1 MRVKFVMHAAG
12 PLVSYEVNDE
22 IEFEDAEAIRLIEAG
37 IAVPVRG
44 KKIETATIKPTENTK

>member
-1 MRVKFVMHAAG
+1 MHAAG